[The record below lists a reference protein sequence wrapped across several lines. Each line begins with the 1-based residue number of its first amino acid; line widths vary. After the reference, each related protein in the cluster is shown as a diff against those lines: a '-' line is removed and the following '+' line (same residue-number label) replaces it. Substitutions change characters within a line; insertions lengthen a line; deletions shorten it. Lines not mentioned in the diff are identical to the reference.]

1 MAESKIYNLDEGV
14 EESFT
19 FQILKHA
26 YRFRHLNS
34 EEMEKFKSFKDK
46 DNKEMQAFMNQFI
59 TKIDGASPEF
69 AELSLLM
76 IPPHWKKFLVM
87 LKEEMGLETSLS

>member
-1 MAESKIYNLDEGV
+1 MTETKLYNLDEGV

-19 FQILKHA
+19 FQIFTHA
-26 YRFRHLNS
+26 YKFTHLNS

-59 TKIDGASPEF
+59 TKINKDSPEF
-69 AELSLLM
+69 TELSKKM

-87 LKEEMGLETSLS
+87 LKEEMGLEASLS